1 MWKIM
6 NDGFLSQDEINS
18 LLNGENSDD
27 SEFIEEDKEN
37 VDEVM
42 EDAGHVEEETLS
54 DLEKDLLGEIGNIS
68 MGSASTALSNIIK
81 QQVNITTPVVSATT
95 LNKLKNTFE
104 VPNIVL
110 EVKYTSGILG
120 ENLLVMKITDA
131 AVVANLMMG
140 GDGIV
145 KDVTSLSEIEVSAVS
160 EAMNQMIGS
169 SATSMATMLGREV
182 NISPPISKIW
192 DDLTS
197 PLSENI
203 DENETIIKV
212 SFKLNIGTLVDSQ
225 IMQLLP
231 MEMAKKIVAIMMGED
246 IQEEIG
252 EEVMPE
258 IPQVEET
265 QHDLDITGG
274 EELSKTQV
282 EIEREQATY
291 TNESPTYHR
300 ETPRVQEKP
309 IEVQE
314 AIFQP
319 LQQTSKKEELPRNI
333 DLIMDVPLDISVVLG
348 RTKLNIKEI
357 LNLGTGSLIE
367 LDKLAEEPVEILVNG
382 KPVAFG
388 EVVVIDENFGVR
400 ITDIVNNVEK
410 IKSLGG
416 K

>member
-265 QHDLDITGG
+265 QPNLDITGG